1 MRLATLVLFISL
13 LAGCPRV
20 SDEQRG
26 ALKLRV
32 EQGATK
38 AAAIDA
44 SFAAAMRTLDGAK
57 PSTSPCTVSVVSGD
71 VVEFSRDFARWIVMT
86 KGSLGTRP
94 APFQSEG
101 TTIVEA
107 SDQLATMR
115 SSTAASLV
123 RALER
128 LHDANGVREVKK
140 KGAVLLAEA
149 DALLAKPRTE
159 LVIVVQAAVEAE
171 RKDEK
176 TFAPGAAVG
185 RAYLFDAAAGRV
197 VCAGEVAA
205 QSSATVSVMKLKG
218 LPSDGKAE
226 VSVDLYRNLITR
238 AEESLRAL

>member
-1 MRLATLVLFISL
+1 MRFATVVLLVSL

-20 SDEQRG
+20 SDEQRA

-44 SFAAAMRTLDGAK
+44 SFAAAMRALDGIK
-57 PSTSPCTVSVVSGD
+57 PSTRPCSVPVVSGD
-71 VVEFSRDFARWIVMT
+71 VSEFSRDFARWIVMT

-101 TTIVEA
+101 TTIVED
-107 SDQLATMR
+107 SEPLAAMR
-115 SSTAASLV
+115 SSAGAALV

-128 LHDANGVREVKK
+128 LHDGNDVRDAKK
-140 KGAVLLAEA
+140 KGAVLLADA
-149 DALLAKPRTE
+149 DALLAKARTE
-159 LVIVVQAAVEAE
+159 LVIVVHATVEAE

-185 RAYLFDAAAGRV
+185 HAYLFDSAAGRI

-205 QSSATVSVMKLKG
+205 QSSATVTVANLKG

-226 VSVDLYRNLITR
+226 VSIDLYRNLITR

>member
-1 MRLATLVLFISL
+1 MRLAYLVLFVFL
-13 LAGCPRV
+13 FAGCPRV
-20 SDEQRG
+20 SDEQRA

-32 EQGATK
+32 EQGVTK

-44 SFAAAMRTLDGAK
+44 RFAAAMRTLESAK
-57 PSTSPCTVSVVSGD
+57 PSTNPCIVALVGGD
-71 VVEFSRDFARWIVMT
+71 EREFSRDFARWIVMT
-86 KGSLGTRP
+86 KGSLGTRS

-107 SDQLATMR
+107 SEQLATMR

-123 RALER
+123 SALER
-128 LHDANGVREVKK
+128 LHDGNGVREAKK
-140 KGAVLLAEA
+140 QGAVLLAEA
-149 DALLAKPRTE
+149 DALLAKSRTE

-185 RAYLFDAAAGRV
+185 RVYLFDSEAGRI

-205 QSSATVSVMKLKG
+205 QSSPTVSVTKLKG

-226 VSVDLYRNLITR
+226 VSVDLYHNLITR
-238 AEESLRAL
+238 AVESLRAL